1 MTIMKTKLGAFVL
14 QPGEGTTYTVGGSPI
29 VYKVRGAET
38 GGRFEITESTLPPG
52 FGGVPPHVHHDTDHA
67 FYVLEGEL
75 GVQIG
80 DQTFS
85 GGPGTCMFSPRGAA
99 HTFSNAGSTMCRYLQ
114 IDSGPGRERFF
125 EEIARAFPDNT
136 PIDRKLM
143 GEILAR
149 YDTQPA
155 SAIGSGRE

>member
-1 MTIMKTKLGAFVL
+1 MKTELGAFVL

-29 VYKVRGAET
+29 VFKVRGAQT

-52 FGGVPPHVHHDTDHA
+52 FGGVPPHVHQDTDHA

-75 GVQIG
+75 SVQIG
-80 DQTFS
+80 ERTFS
-85 GGPGTCMFSPRGAA
+85 GGAGTCLFSPRGAA
-99 HTFSNAGSTMCRYLQ
+99 HTFSNPGAGPCRYLQ

-125 EEIARAFPDNT
+125 EEIARAFPGNT
-136 PIDRKLM
+136 PIDRQVM

-155 SAIGSGRE
+155 SPRS

>member
-1 MTIMKTKLGAFVL
+1 MTAKTDQGAFVL
-14 QPGEGTTYTVGGSPI
+14 QPGEGTTYRVGGSPI

-52 FGGVPPHVHHDTDHA
+52 FGGVPQHVHQDTDHA
-67 FYVLEGEL
+67 FYVVEGEL
-75 GVQIG
+75 EVQIG
-80 DQTFS
+80 DQS
-85 GGPGTCMFSPRGAA
+85 YRGGPGTCMFSPRGVD
-99 HTFSNAGSTMCRYLQ
+99 HTFSNPGQAPCRYLQ

-125 EEIARAFPDNT
+125 EEIARAFPGDT

-149 YDTQPA
+149 YDTRPA
-155 SAIGSGRE
+155 GS

>member
-1 MTIMKTKLGAFVL
+1 MKTAQGAFVL
-14 QPGEGTTYTVGGSPI
+14 RPGEGTTYRVGGSPI

-52 FGGVPPHVHHDTDHA
+52 FGGVPPHVHRDTDHA

-75 GVQIG
+75 EVQVG
-80 DQTFS
+80 DDRFR
-85 GGPGTCMFSPRGAA
+85 GGPGTCIFAPRGAA
-99 HTFSNAGSTMCRYLQ
+99 HTFGNPGTDLTRYLQ

-125 EEIARAFPDNT
+125 EEIARAFPGDT
-136 PIDRKLM
+136 PIDRRLM

-149 YDTQPA
+149 YDTRPA
-155 SAIGSGRE
+155 EPPRLGNG